1 MEYLAS
7 STDAE
12 VSYPHVLPLELV
24 HEVFLHACVG
34 DASFAASLCL
44 ICKTAH
50 GWIHPVLYRTV
61 VLSSSRQ
68 IIAFERTLRLSH
80 PSFTTAVQHLWLGP
94 SSSHVERDLSYAS
107 TAWPVTLLHQ
117 ILAQCTSLQSLAIVN
132 FAQHL
137 MYRIVGVIP
146 ASVTSIHAG
155 PVHGHLD
162 VRPLRCAANL
172 RSVTSMDTYL
182 SDWEVQELASAP
194 FLKNLRRFYSA
205 RTAIEYAFD
214 QLAAVRGAPGL
225 ETMEVLCCTGADIEG
240 TLEALKG
247 LAKGREGSDDERV
260 VITARTGRSRDELT
274 DGTRA
279 FYDDWV
285 DSLGDHGPSC
295 VAWGLYRSVS
305 WRAASSSNEEA

>member
-1 MEYLAS
+1 MEFMAS
-7 STDAE
+7 SVDAE
-12 VSYPHVLPLELV
+12 VSYPHHTDPTP
-24 HEVFLHACVG
+24 VFLHACVG

-44 ICKTAH
+44 VCKTAH
-50 GWIHPVLYRTV
+50 EWLKPVLYRTV

-68 IIAFERTLRLSH
+68 IIAFERTLLLSH
-80 PSFTTAVQHLWLGP
+80 PSIATTVRHLWLGP

-117 ILAQCTSLQSLAIVN
+117 ILARCTSLQSLAIVN

-137 MYRIVGVIP
+137 MYRIAGVIP
-146 ASVTSIHAG
+146 ASVMSIHAG

-162 VRPLRCAANL
+162 VRHLRCAANL

-182 SDWEVQELASAP
+182 SDWEVQELAGAP
-194 FLKNLRRFYSA
+194 FLKSLRRFYSA

-225 ETMEVLCCTGADIEG
+225 ETMEVLCCTGAADIGG
-240 TLEALKG
+240 TLETLKG
-247 LAKGREGSDDERV
+247 IAKGREGSDDERV
-260 VITARTGRSRDELT
+260 VITARTGRGRDGLA

-285 DSLGDHGPSC
+285 DSLGNHGPSC
-295 VAWGLYRSVS
+295 PASGLYRSVS
-305 WRAASSSNEEA
+305 AS